1 MKRNYQWLLKKII
14 KGNIAIFASMILVY
28 LIIGILRSLS
38 VLVVQKIISL
48 VTKPNSTMLILL
60 VIVFVAIEILK
71 SLEMSIG
78 DISDLYLQKRIFNTF
93 YDDLCKKIHDISI
106 LYFDSAQFL
115 IQLERARKAVDTK
128 IVDFIKQIFSLTSV
142 FSTIFS
148 LCVMI
153 AKVNFKFLIYFIL
166 MSIIQNIILIL
177 NSKDTV
183 ELLKKQDKKWHKEYY
198 YKELLQNR
206 VFSKE
211 IRNYNC
217 YDWIANKRI
226 NNYNNIMTE
235 HITFSKKWS
244 LINILAG
251 ILFFLLE
258 GGMFVLVFY
267 QLYQGDITADIAILL
282 IQTQM
287 LFCGTIFSCVEYLTN
302 IKEDL
307 SYIDSLMNIM
317 NQNDNDVKMIES
329 FENNIKLNHVYFNYN
344 ENKMILSDINLS
356 IQEGDKLALVGENG
370 SGKSTLAKI
379 IIGLIEPS
387 QGEILKAKWKSAA
400 IFQDFSRFFLKVKRR
415 DCSR

>member
-1 MKRNYQWLLKKII
+1 
-14 KGNIAIFASMILVY
+14 
-28 LIIGILRSLS
+28 
-38 VLVVQKIISL
+38 
-48 VTKPNSTMLILL
+48 
-60 VIVFVAIEILK
+60 
-71 SLEMSIG
+71 
-78 DISDLYLQKRIFNTF
+78 
-93 YDDLCKKIHDISI
+93 
-106 LYFDSAQFL
+106 
-115 IQLERARKAVDTK
+115 
-128 IVDFIKQIFSLTSV
+128 
-142 FSTIFS
+142 
-148 LCVMI
+148 
-153 AKVNFKFLIYFIL
+153 
-166 MSIIQNIILIL
+166 
-177 NSKDTV
+177 
-183 ELLKKQDKKWHKEYY
+183 
-198 YKELLQNR
+198 
-206 VFSKE
+206 
-211 IRNYNC
+211 
-217 YDWIANKRI
+217 
-226 NNYNNIMTE
+226 MTE

-251 ILFFLLE
+251 ILLFLLE
-258 GGMFVLVFY
+258 GGMFVLFFY

-387 QGEILKAKWKSAA
+387 QGEIFKG
-400 IFQDFSRFFLKVKRR
+400 
-415 DCSR
+415 